1 MQIVSERPAG
11 NSNRSNPSQSIAVRI
26 DAVKVYEKRT
36 LRSFIDFTVL
46 TLGMRVNGAM
56 IHESTDGKRWVGMPA
71 REYLSEGAKHWSPI
85 VDFVSKESRDAMN
98 DAVLAAYDQYQATN
112 GARS

>member
-36 LRSFIDFTVL
+36 LRAFIDFTVL
-46 TLGMRVNGAM
+46 ALGMRVNGAM
-56 IHESTDGKRWVGMPA
+56 IHEKDGKRWVGMPA
-71 REYLSEGAKHWSPI
+71 REYLSEGEKHWSPI
-85 VDFVSKESRDAMN
+85 VDFVSKETRDAMS
-98 DAVLAAYDQYQATN
+98 DAVLAAYDTYKATT
-112 GARS
+112 GGRP

>member
-1 MQIVSERPAG
+1 MQIVSERPAN
-11 NSNRSNPSQSIAVRI
+11 NSNRSNPSQQIAVRI

-36 LRSFIDFTVL
+36 LRAFIDFTVL

-56 IHESTDGKRWVGMPA
+56 IHEKDGKRWAGMPA
-71 REYLSEGAKHWSPI
+71 REYISEGAKHWSPI